1 MSRGLVRPC
10 RGRVGSAGRALAPG
24 LSHLGENSRMD
35 LSAATTKLQAL
46 RRDMNGHTDRT
57 DERRI
62 LDLLEGATGEELNFL
77 LANVD
82 LVRLLSDL
90 DDRLLGPDHRTAL
103 LELLCARRAA
113 ELSLP
118 VRASLA
124 TALQKGATRAKAEA
138 RLRDLFLG
146 LKGRELTAFKN
157 LLDAGGDS
165 HDLHHLV
172 FDDVD
177 DPAVREALLTHFQRE
192 AAASPSGENK
202 VLSDIDDTFFRNWVD
217 PRYPPKTVYPGVLAF
232 YQELDRGPGIIPGRA
247 GDLVFVSARPRDP
260 LGLIENATLES
271 LRERG
276 VPLSVMLSGSFFHL
290 VGNTR
295 IAQKKFENFEQ
306 YARLFPEYGFVFV
319 GDSGQGDVEFGARM
333 RATHP
338 QAVRAVFIHD
348 VVATPRPVR
357 DEWRA
362 RHLFF
367 FDTYVG
373 AAVEAFHA
381 GVISRDGVDRIAAA
395 ASEALAAIA
404 FPSPARRHEREAE
417 LAHDLARAQALPRAS
432 AV

>member
-1 MSRGLVRPC
+1 
-10 RGRVGSAGRALAPG
+10 
-24 LSHLGENSRMD
+24 MD
-35 LSAATTKLQAL
+35 LSIATTKLQAL
-46 RRDMNGHTDRT
+46 RRDMTGHTDRD

-62 LDLLEGATGEELNFL
+62 LDLLKGTTGEELNFL
-77 LANVD
+77 LSNVD

-90 DDRLLGPDHRTAL
+90 DDRLVGPDHHTEL
-103 LELLCARRAA
+103 LELLCTHRAP

-124 TALQKGATRAKAEA
+124 TALQRGATHSQAER

-157 LLDAGGDS
+157 LLDGGGEY
-165 HDLHHLV
+165 HDLQHLL

-177 DPAVREALLTHFQRE
+177 DAALRAELLGHFQRE
-192 AAASPSGENK
+192 ADAVPSGENK
-202 VLSDIDDTFFRNWVD
+202 ILSDIDDTFFANWVD
-217 PRYPPKTVYPGVLAF
+217 ARYPKKTVYPGVLAF

-247 GDLVFVSARPRDP
+247 GDLTFVSARPQDP

-276 VPLSVMLSGSFFHL
+276 VPLAVMLSGSFFYL

-295 IAQKKFENFEQ
+295 IAQKKFDNFER

-333 RATHP
+333 RAAQP

-348 VVATPRPVR
+348 VVATPEPKRE
-357 DEWRA
+357 EWRA
-362 RHLFF
+362 QHVFF

-381 GVISRDGVDRIAAA
+381 GVLSRDGVDRITAAA
-395 ASEALAAIA
+395 VESLAAIA
-404 FPSPARRHEREAE
+404 FTSPAQRQAREAE
-417 LAHDLARAQALPRAS
+417 LARDLARAQALPRALP
-432 AV
+432 A

>member
-1 MSRGLVRPC
+1 
-10 RGRVGSAGRALAPG
+10 
-24 LSHLGENSRMD
+24 MD
-35 LSAATTKLQAL
+35 LSQATLKLQAL
-46 RRDMNGHTDRT
+46 RADMRGHTDRH

-62 LDLLEGATGEELNFL
+62 LDLLAGATAEELNFL

-82 LVRLLSDL
+82 LVHLLSDV
-90 DDRLLGPDHRTAL
+90 DDRVVGPDHHTEL

-124 TALQKGATRAKAEA
+124 TALQKGATRARAEV
-138 RLRDLFLG
+138 RLQDLFLG

-157 LLDAGGDS
+157 LLDAGGDK

-177 DPAVREALLTHFQRE
+177 DPAVRARLLAHFQRE
-192 AAASPSGENK
+192 AAAFPSGENK
-202 VLSDIDDTFFRNWVD
+202 VLSDIDDTFFANWVD
-217 PRYPPKTVYPGVLAF
+217 PRYPKKTVYPGVLAF
-232 YQELDRGPGIIPGRA
+232 YQELDRGPGIVPGRE
-247 GDLVFVSARPRDP
+247 GDLVFVSARPQDP

-276 VPLSVMLSGSFFHL
+276 VPLAVMLSGSLFHL
-290 VGNTR
+290 LGNAR

-333 RATHP
+333 RDSRP
-338 QAVRAVFIHD
+338 DAVRAVFIHD
-348 VVATPRPVR
+348 VVATPEAKR

-362 RHLFF
+362 RHVFF

-373 AAVEAFHA
+373 AAVHAFHA
-381 GVISRDGVDRIAAA
+381 GVLSRDGVGRVAAA
-395 ASEALAAIA
+395 ATQSLAAIS
-404 FPSPARRHEREAE
+404 FHDPAQRRAREEE
-417 LAHDLARAQALPRAS
+417 LARDLVRAQSLTALG
-432 AV
+432 

>member
-1 MSRGLVRPC
+1 
-10 RGRVGSAGRALAPG
+10 
-24 LSHLGENSRMD
+24 MD
-35 LSAATTKLQAL
+35 LPTATTKLQAL
-46 RRDMNGHTDRT
+46 RRDMTGHTDRN

-62 LDLLEGATGEELNFL
+62 LDLLEGATGEELNHL
-77 LANVD
+77 LSNVD
-82 LVRLLSDL
+82 LMHLLSDL
-90 DDRLLGPDHRTAL
+90 DDRLVGPDNHTAL
-103 LELLCARRAA
+103 LDLLCTRRAA

-124 TALQKGATRAKAEA
+124 TALQQGATPAQAER

-157 LLDAGGDS
+157 LLEAGGEY
-165 HDLHHLV
+165 HDLHKLV

-177 DPAVREALLTHFQRE
+177 DRAVRAELLAHFQRE
-192 AAASPSGENK
+192 AQAFPSGENK
-202 VLSDIDDTFFRNWVD
+202 VLSDIDDTFFVNWVD
-217 PRYPPKTVYPGVLAF
+217 KRYPPKTVYPGVLAF

-247 GDLVFVSARPRDP
+247 GDLVFVSARPQDP

-276 VPLSVMLSGSFFHL
+276 VPLAVMLSGSFFYL

-295 IAQKKFENFEQ
+295 IAHKKFENFEQ

-333 RATHP
+333 REALP

-348 VVATPRPVR
+348 VVATPQDTR
-357 DEWRA
+357 DAWRE
-362 RHLFF
+362 RHVFF

-373 AAVEAFHA
+373 AAVDAFHA
-381 GVISRDGVDRIAAA
+381 GVVSRDGVDRVAAA
-395 ASEALAAIA
+395 ARESLAVIA
-404 FPSPARRHEREAE
+404 FPSEAQRQAREAE
-417 LAHDLARAQALPRAS
+417 LTRDLARASALPRAL

>member
-1 MSRGLVRPC
+1 
-10 RGRVGSAGRALAPG
+10 
-24 LSHLGENSRMD
+24 MD
-35 LSAATTKLQAL
+35 LTTATTKLQAL
-46 RRDMNGHTDRT
+46 RRDMTGHTDRN

-77 LANVD
+77 LSNVD

-90 DDRLLGPDHRTAL
+90 DDRLVGPKHHT
-103 LELLCARRAA
+103 ELLDLLCTRRAA

-124 TALQKGATRAKAEA
+124 TALQQGATHAQAEA

-146 LKGRELTAFKN
+146 LKGRELTGFKN
-157 LLDAGGDS
+157 LLEAGGEY
-165 HDLHHLV
+165 HDLHKLV

-177 DPAVREALLTHFQRE
+177 DVVVRAELLTHFQRE
-192 AAASPSGENK
+192 ADAFPSGENK
-202 VLSDIDDTFFRNWVD
+202 VLSDIDDTFFANWVD
-217 PRYPPKTVYPGVLAF
+217 KRYPPKTVYPGVLAF

-247 GDLVFVSARPRDP
+247 GDLVFVSARPQDP
-260 LGLIENATLES
+260 LGLIENATLDS
-271 LRERG
+271 LSKRG
-276 VPLSVMLSGSFFHL
+276 VPLSVMLSGSFFYL

-333 RATHP
+333 RESLP

-348 VVATPRPVR
+348 VVATPPEQR
-357 DEWRA
+357 DAWRA
-362 RHLFF
+362 KHVFF

-373 AAVEAFHA
+373 AAVDAFHA

-395 ASEALAAIA
+395 ATESLAAIS
-404 FPSPARRHEREAE
+404 FPSPALRQAREAE
-417 LAHDLARAQALPRAS
+417 LERDLALARALPRTQP